1 MPSHRT
7 SGLVCVVV
15 AALGAIVV
23 AQPSPSRQIR
33 ANNTDLSCVEQGK
46 GTPVVFVHGAVSD
59 LRFWD
64 SQRAQFAKQYRFVA
78 YTRARRVE
86 QGR

>member
-1 MPSHRT
+1 VSSLRH
-7 SGLVCVVV
+7 S
-15 AALGAIVV
+15 
-23 AQPSPSRQIR
+23 AQSSLPSRRRRVIR
-33 ANNTDLSCVEQGK
+33 ANNTDLSYVEQGK